1 MPSPHIAPASIAARS
16 SVYRLLA
23 GLFARE
29 LTEENIV
36 GFQQGN
42 GCRLLDALEKV
53 EEYAT
58 IAHRL
63 KGYFDSVADPGQAA
77 LDLAESYAWNF
88 HGVGGPHAA
97 PLYASVYLSKNSV
110 THQEVERELG
120 RIIFG
125 QGLSSEN
132 SDKEPYDHL
141 SVILEFIAWLDETEE
156 STQQQALTQKTRKKI
171 IEKYLLSWLPA
182 FVIRCKQ
189 TDRLGFYSG
198 LAAVTLEFVEADHM
212 QME

>member
-1 MPSPHIAPASIAARS
+1 MHKSEKQAAGARS

-36 GFQQGN
+36 GFQVGN
-42 GCRLLDALEKV
+42 GSELLDALEKV
-53 EEYAT
+53 EPYAP
-58 IAHRL
+58 IARYL
-63 KGYFDSVADPGQAA
+63 KVYFAKVADPGQAA

-97 PLYASVYLSKNSV
+97 PLYASMYLSKNSV
-110 THQEVERELG
+110 THQEVEREL
-120 RIIFG
+120 RKIIFG

-132 SDKEPYDHL
+132 ADREPYDHL
-141 SVILEFIAWLDETEE
+141 SVILEFIAWLDETED
-156 STQQQALTQKTRKKI
+156 SVQQRAFTQKTRKKI

-182 FVIRCKQ
+182 FVTRCNHA
-189 TDRLGFYSG
+189 DRHGFYSG
-198 LAAVTLEFVEADHM
+198 LAAVALAFVEADYK
-212 QME
+212 QTG

>member
-1 MPSPHIAPASIAARS
+1 VHKSDKQATGARS

-36 GFQQGN
+36 GFQEGN
-42 GCRLLDALEKV
+42 GSQLLDALEKV
-53 EEYAT
+53 ETYAP
-58 IAHRL
+58 IASRL
-63 KGYFDSVADPGQAA
+63 KDYFDNVADPGQAA

-110 THQEVERELG
+110 THQEVEREL
-120 RIIFG
+120 RKIILG

-132 SDKEPYDHL
+132 SDKEPFDHL

-156 STQQQALTQKTRKKI
+156 SVQQRAFTQKTRKKI

-182 FVIRCKQ
+182 FVTRCNHA
-189 TDRLGFYSG
+189 DRLGFYSG
-198 LAAVTLEFVEADHM
+198 LAEAVLVFVEADYM
-212 QME
+212 QAG